1 MSFWQQHTY
10 LVASLAGLAPV
21 LAAYLAPS
29 RHRRM
34 MLLSAAAAICVSPG
48 AIVYEG
54 EYWNPIRW
62 GGGSFGIEDVLFCF
76 SFGSLA
82 WLCAVWPTGRGV
94 EVGLHG
100 RTFVRRFAAALC
112 AYNAAWAALWLGGV
126 SACTAAIVVQLALTA
141 AILGMRRDL
150 WPLAISSAMAYLA
163 LYCSTLFAVK
173 AFLPNLFRLWNG
185 SRLSGARMLGLPV
198 EEYLSILAFAAAWS
212 TLIAYAA
219 DARLTAPESARSF
232 DRPEAA
238 VAGTRG

>member
-1 MSFWQQHTY
+1 MNFWQQHTY
-10 LVASLAGLAPV
+10 LLASLAGLAPA

-34 MLLSAAAAICVSPG
+34 MLLSAAAAVCVSPG

-82 WLCAVWPTGRGV
+82 WLSAVWPVGRGV
-94 EVGLHG
+94 VSGIQL

-112 AYNAAWAALWLGGV
+112 AYNLAWAALWLGGV

-141 AILGMRRDL
+141 TILWLRRDL
-150 WPLAISSAMAYLA
+150 WPLAISSAMTYLA
-163 LYCSTLFAVK
+163 LYCLTLFAIK
-173 AFLPNLFRLWNG
+173 ALLPNLFHLWNG
-185 SRLSGARMLGLPV
+185 SRLSGARLLGLPV

-219 DARLTAPESARSF
+219 NVKLTAPESAFSF
-232 DRPEAA
+232 DRLE
-238 VAGTRG
+238 VAGAASRG